1 MGTCTCEGVEALSP
15 GIITGEVCLWQVR
28 AEKGAPRG
36 GVLLPGER
44 LLSPRSK
51 RHPWVGAMG
60 GSEMGGQDF
69 AEASSG

>member
-28 AEKGAPRG
+28 AEKGAVRG

-44 LLSPRSK
+44 LLSSRSK
-51 RHPWVGAMG
+51 GTPGLVPWVGVRW
-60 GSEMGGQDF
+60 GGQDL